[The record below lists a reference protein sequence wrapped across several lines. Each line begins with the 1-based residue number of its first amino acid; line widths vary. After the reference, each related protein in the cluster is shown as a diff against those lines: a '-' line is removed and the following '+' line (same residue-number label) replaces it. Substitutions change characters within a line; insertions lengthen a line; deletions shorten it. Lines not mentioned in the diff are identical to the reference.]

1 MRLSVLAVILALAI
15 VPQWATAAE
24 PSPPQPPRPVAQ
36 PVAAHP
42 ALSKEQL
49 AHLKAAAEHLA
60 KAGRKEEARKLLEQ
74 ASVIESRQAAA
85 LLAKKE
91 KELGRLH
98 AEVEQLRKLARRQP
112 QISLAFQVLQLSRE
126 RLKEHDIPNLKLLM
140 RKDSDAV
147 RIEVIE
153 NPKEVARLIEEL
165 RKRELV
171 KVLAEPTVITV
182 SGRSAHFHSGG
193 EVPMPKPG
201 AEPQTSVEYLKFG
214 TEIDTVPLVVGD
226 DKVRLE
232 LRLRVAE
239 IDPAQSVSVGGVQ
252 VPRLRECTVDTAAE
266 LRLGQTLVLGG
277 PTAKR
282 VEKQAD
288 ANGKTHEVTG
298 DIETIILVT
307 PRRVDGTEP
316 AMRPRPAGFYS
327 YAPEPKAAVVP
338 NSMKVGHVTPRLII
352 QEEEEERLI
361 IE

>member
-42 ALSKEQL
+42 ALSQEQL

-74 ASVIESRQAAA
+74 ASVIESGQAAA

-147 RIEVIE
+147 RLEVIE
-153 NPKEVARLIEEL
+153 NPKEVARLVEEL

-239 IDPAQSVSVGGVQ
+239 IDRAQSVSVGGVQ

-288 ANGKTHEVTG
+288 TTHEVTD
-298 DIETIILVT
+298 DIETVILVT
-307 PRRVDGTEP
+307 PRRIDGTEP
-316 AMRPRPAGFYS
+316 VILPQPAGNYS
-327 YAPEPKAAVVP
+327 YVPAAKGAVVP
-338 NSMKVGHVTPRLII
+338 APLNLGGVTPRVIYQEEVESLII
-352 QEEEEERLI
+352 QEEQ
-361 IE
+361 